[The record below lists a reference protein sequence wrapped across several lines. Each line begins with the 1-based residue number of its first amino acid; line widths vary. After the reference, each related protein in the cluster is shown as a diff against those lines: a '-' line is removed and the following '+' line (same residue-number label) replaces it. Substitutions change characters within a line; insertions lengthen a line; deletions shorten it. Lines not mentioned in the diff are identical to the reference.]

1 MASAK
6 PAIFFGATT
15 INLDEWKVKKLE
27 DVTRGLLCTWPRLY
41 AFINSDD
48 VQGDH
53 FIVEL
58 GREPGKA
65 MLTYEATIVDEDTM
79 PYLKSK
85 SKTGHHSG

>member
-1 MASAK
+1 MVFK
-6 PAIFFGATT
+6 EPAIFFGENT
-15 INLDEWKVKKLE
+15 INLDKWKVKKLE
-27 DVTRGLLCTWPRLY
+27 DVTRGLLCRWPRLY

-65 MLTYEATIVDEDTM
+65 MLIYEATIVDEDAS
-79 PYLKSK
+79 PYLKCRSK
-85 SKTGHHSG
+85 IRHHKS